1 MINFLKLTG
10 YLLRGKGFLIS
21 LYFIIITLSIP
32 IQSMEKKVPVSL
44 LVMMIILS
52 TMIIYSVGKQAMYF
66 LSKTQNQLLP
76 NFRLK
81 IICSVTTILLLAW
94 LLPLATILNNDVFVL
109 EYAVGLLF
117 YLIYFLA
124 CSFINQIYVF
134 IGIIFILPSQM
145 SLSKQ
150 DYIIHIPVLGEL
162 DSLDFGLIGIVLCSF
177 ALVWTIYKMPISW
190 FKSSNSI
197 NKLLEFDNKIKETG
211 QPIAMK
217 TGQPIV
223 NNFFSRQYHK
233 LLLKQLSRSLSSNI
247 LKPHSSRSQFL
258 FISSIELDQ
267 DLFNVVIL
275 SMTIVFYTLI
285 KDTNGFF
292 DVWSLIIMAPIVIY
306 SVVFGNEN
314 VLIKKQGLARAW
326 FLNTSNSRELFLKD
340 ISHSIL
346 KKTAINIFKVIGAS
360 LFLILIAHDKY
371 MHFIPLIIGT
381 LVIYKLLMLTILIYF
396 SMLSWNN
403 HFLISCTRILIT
415 LLLVLT
421 WIFFLLKKLGD
432 NVELSLLIASSVM
445 ILIVIQTFKKWTQ
458 SQFELI

>member
-1 MINFLKLTG
+1 MSTLLKLSG
-10 YLLRGKGFLIS
+10 YLLKGKGFLIS
-21 LYFIIITLSIP
+21 LYFIITTLSIP
-32 IQSMEKKVPVSL
+32 IQSMEKKAPVSL
-44 LVMMIILS
+44 LVMMIMLS
-52 TMIIYSVGKQAMYF
+52 TIIIYSVGKQAMYF

-81 IICSVTTILLLAW
+81 IIFSVTTILLLAW

-134 IGIIFILPSQM
+134 IGIMFILPSQM

-150 DYIIHIPVLGEL
+150 DYNIHIPVLGEL
-162 DSLDFGLIGIVLCSF
+162 DSLDFGLIGIVLFSF
-177 ALVWTIYKMPISW
+177 AIVWTIYKMPVSW

-197 NKLLEFDNKIKETG
+197 NKLLKFDNKINETE

-217 TGQPIV
+217 TGQPIA

-233 LLLKQLSRSLSSNI
+233 LLLKQLSHSLSNNN
-247 LKPHSSRSQFL
+247 LKPHRSRSQFL
-258 FISSIELDQ
+258 FISSIELEQ
-267 DLFNVVIL
+267 GLFNVVIL
-275 SMTIVFYTLI
+275 SMTIVLYTLTN
-285 KDTNGFF
+285 DTNGFF
-292 DVWSLIIMAPIVIY
+292 DVWSLIIMSPIVIY
-306 SVVFGNEN
+306 SVIFGNEN
-314 VLIKKQGLARAW
+314 ILINKQGLARAW
-326 FLNTSNSRELFLKD
+326 FLNTANSRELFLKD

-371 MHFIPLIIGT
+371 IHFLPLIIGT
-381 LVIYKLLMLTILIYF
+381 LVISKLLMLTILIYF
-396 SMLSWNN
+396 SMHDWTSQ
-403 HFLISCTRILIT
+403 FLISCTRILIT
-415 LLLVLT
+415 ALLVLT
-421 WIFFLLKKLGD
+421 WILFLSKKLGD

-445 ILIVIQTFKKWTQ
+445 LFIVVKTFKKWTQ